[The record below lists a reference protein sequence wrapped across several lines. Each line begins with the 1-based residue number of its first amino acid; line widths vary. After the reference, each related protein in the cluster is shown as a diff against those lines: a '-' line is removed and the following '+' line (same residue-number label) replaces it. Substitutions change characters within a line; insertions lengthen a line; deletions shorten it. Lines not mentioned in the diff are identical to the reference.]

1 MWALGWGGSGR
12 GLRACAAISGQ
23 LSVQAIDCTENLIY
37 RQVKTNAQTRSTP
50 RTRLMRM
57 TMVVVVVVTMVVVMM
72 MMGVGMGMVIVAYE
86 ALFFASFS

>member
-1 MWALGWGGSGR
+1 MGTGWGGSAR

-57 TMVVVVVVTMVVVMM
+57 TMVVVVVMM
-72 MMGVGMGMVIVAYE
+72 MMGVGMGMVMVMVAYE